1 MLEKLDTCRAL
12 EEQLCAGQHW
22 PPELRAALHEL
33 LEKITLAGHEIN
45 LLSLGLFLA
54 DFVPRHS
61 LDRAEEWQERAA
73 KRWFSH
79 SKPLL
84 IERLA
89 DFFIG
94 ADAAYSRPS

>member
-1 MLEKLDTCRAL
+1 MLLNLDTSRAL
-12 EEQLCAGQHW
+12 EDQICAGQQW

-33 LEKITLAGHEIN
+33 LEKITQAGHEIN

-73 KRWFSH
+73 RRWFND

-89 DFFIG
+89 DVFIG
-94 ADAAYSRPS
+94 ADAAYSKPS